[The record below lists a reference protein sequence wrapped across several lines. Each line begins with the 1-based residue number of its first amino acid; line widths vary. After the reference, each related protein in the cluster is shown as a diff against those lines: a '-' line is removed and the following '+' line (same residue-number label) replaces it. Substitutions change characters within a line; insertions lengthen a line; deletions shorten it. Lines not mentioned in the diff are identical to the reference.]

1 MYHMK
6 KDEIYGSWKVLEP
19 NIINPETKAKL
30 YIGKPIFS
38 KCICIKCN
46 KTIRYIRNNDLAHI
60 EGGCRSC
67 AIIERNIQN
76 REIVIGKKYGKLTV
90 IKDGGYEVQS
100 NGKRRHYS
108 FCRCDCGNIVKIM
121 DNSLQNGN
129 VSSCGCLSS
138 KGELLIQQ
146 ILDNNNIIYNKDSVF
161 PELAKE
167 TGRKLRFDFIIYNED
182 GTVNRFIEFDG
193 VQHNSGMSGG
203 IWSYLEPLEIIQE
216 RDNIK
221 NNFCK
226 QHGYTLV
233 RLPYHTIKNLT
244 IDKIMGDEY
253 IYE

>member
-1 MYHMK
+1 M
-6 KDEIYGSWKVLEP
+6 
-19 NIINPETKAKL
+19 
-30 YIGKPIFS
+30 
-38 KCICIKCN
+38 
-46 KTIRYIRNNDLAHI
+46 
-60 EGGCRSC
+60 
-67 AIIERNIQN
+67 
-76 REIVIGKKYGKLTV
+76 GKLIDLTNQKFGLWTV
-90 IKDGGYEVQS
+90 LYKVPKNQS
-100 NGKRRHYS
+100 GSNWM
-108 FCRCDCGNIVKIM
+108 CRCECGNIVKIM

-203 IWSYLEPLEIIQE
+203 IWSHLEPLEIIQE

-226 QHGYTLV
+226 QHG
-233 RLPYHTIKNLT
+233 
-244 IDKIMGDEY
+244 
-253 IYE
+253 

>member
-1 MYHMK
+1 MK
-6 KDEIYGSWKVLEP
+6 QYIY
-19 NIINPETKAKL
+19 
-30 YIGKPIFS
+30 
-38 KCICIKCN
+38 
-46 KTIRYIRNNDLAHI
+46 
-60 EGGCRSC
+60 
-67 AIIERNIQN
+67 
-76 REIVIGKKYGKLTV
+76 VIGDILLLGKK
-90 IKDGGYEVQS
+90 
-100 NGKRRHYS
+100 
-108 FCRCDCGNIVKIM
+108 
-121 DNSLQNGN
+121 
-129 VSSCGCLSS
+129 
-138 KGELLIQQ
+138 LIQQ

-203 IWSYLEPLEIIQE
+203 IWSHLEPLEIIQG
-216 RDNIK
+216 RDNMK

-253 IYE
+253 I